1 MRSEVELSAAIQ
13 RAMKDKNLGP
23 EELRRKLDVS
33 EVMLQKIISGEVV
46 PSHHLE
52 KEMVEVLDIQPNRVK
67 RLARLRQRGTNSD
80 DDKANP
86 K

>member
-1 MRSEVELSAAIQ
+1 MRSKEELSAAIQ